1 MPTSLLYAL
10 LILGCVACSS
20 VSPTGPDSNP
30 WPDAPVFE
38 GGASSGWWLES
49 GATAD
54 DDEDEDEALGPLD
67 IGWGI
72 LMYVPNR
79 LLDAL
84 DMVRARLRLGPGF
97 AVGARATEYAD
108 FYVGTYVS
116 VYIGLPGPRGRK
128 FPRLPVGME
137 SKTGAE
143 VSVVDA
149 TIEGGMSPDYG
160 MTEFGFGFQ
169 ALLLGI
175 DVGVDP
181 FEMLD
186 FVVGFLTFD
195 PLDDDF

>member
-1 MPTSLLYAL
+1 M
-10 LILGCVACSS
+10 
-20 VSPTGPDSNP
+20 GPGSNP

-38 GGASSGWWLES
+38 GGTSSGWWLES
-49 GATAD
+49 GVTAD
-54 DDEDEDEALGPLD
+54 DDEDEAPGPLG

-84 DMVRARLRLGPGF
+84 DMVRARVRLGPGF

-108 FYVGTYVS
+108 VFVGTYAS

-128 FPRLPVGME
+128 FPRLPAGLE

-143 VSVVDA
+143 ISVVDA

-169 ALLLGI
+169 AFLFGV

-181 FEMLD
+181 FEILD

-195 PLDDDF
+195 PMDDDF